1 MQLFDAHSHMHMG
14 PRGLEALLESF
25 PHVMEEQS
33 SPQHSFRF
41 AGAAI
46 MSTVPADYRT
56 VDSVVS
62 GLRMRGFQAV
72 PCYGIHP
79 WFLHDVL
86 SSSSRQL
93 DWLVEDLQQN
103 LIDHPDAIVGE
114 IGLDGSRWVE
124 VKRESHYHQSTTTSQ
139 EEESIWKR
147 ERVLACPMDL
157 QRKAFEEQLILAVE
171 LQRPVSIHVVNAWGE
186 LFAAFDNVCARMKDK
201 QLIMGKEQ
209 RRRRSS
215 SSSSS
220 RRSTTKLL
228 PPKIYFHAF
237 SGKVGTLPSI
247 IAACKKGHV
256 ASEDIYFGFAPA
268 IPNFNSAK
276 TPLIMKEIGMKQL
289 LLETDLEDATTA
301 MDDLI
306 HGVSK
311 ISNALG
317 MEESE
322 VARQTVENAYR
333 FYCHEG
339 LTYGSSVSRF
349 LPECECEDGH

>member
-1 MQLFDAHSHMHMG
+1 MQLFDAHSHMHLG
-14 PRGLEALLESF
+14 PRGLEALLESI
-25 PHVMEEQS
+25 PHVVEEQS
-33 SPQHSFRF
+33 SPHEHSFRF
-41 AGAAI
+41 GGAAI
-46 MSTVPADYRT
+46 MSTVPEDYRT
-56 VDSVVS
+56 IDSVVS
-62 GLRMRGFQAV
+62 GLQTRGYQAV

-79 WFLHDVL
+79 WFLYDVL
-86 SSSSRQL
+86 SSSSSSSSQQKL
-93 DWLVEDLQQN
+93 DWLEDLQQN

-124 VKRESHYHQSTTTSQ
+124 VKQESQQSTTS

-186 LFAAFDNVCARMKDK
+186 LFAAFDSVCERMKNK
-201 QLIMGKEQ
+201 QLIMDNNEQ
-209 RRRRSS
+209 RRRT
-215 SSSSS
+215 SSS
-220 RRSTTKLL
+220 RKSTTKLL

-256 ASEDIYFGFAPA
+256 APEDVYFGFPPA

-276 TPLIMKEIGMKQL
+276 TPLIMKEIGIKQL

-306 HGVSK
+306 RGVSK

-317 MEESE
+317 IEESE
-322 VARQTVENAYR
+322 VTRQTVENAYR
-333 FYCHEG
+333 FYN
-339 LTYGSSVSRF
+339 LS
-349 LPECECEDGH
+349 

>member
-1 MQLFDAHSHMHMG
+1 MG
-14 PRGLEALLESF
+14 PRGLEALLESI
-25 PHVMEEQS
+25 PHVVEEQS
-33 SPQHSFRF
+33 SPQQHSFRF
-41 AGAAI
+41 GGAAI

-62 GLRMRGFQAV
+62 GLRTRGFQAV

-86 SSSSRQL
+86 SSSSQQL

-124 VKRESHYHQSTTTSQ
+124 KVKQESHYHQSTTTSK

-209 RRRRSS
+209 RRSN

-220 RRSTTKLL
+220 RRSITTKLL
-228 PPKIYFHAF
+228 PPKIYFHAY

-247 IAACKKGHV
+247 IAACKKGHI

-276 TPLIMKEIGMKQL
+276 TPLIMKEIGIKQL

-349 LPECECEDGH
+349 LPECECEGEDYH

>member
-1 MQLFDAHSHMHMG
+1 MQLFDAHSHMHLG

-25 PHVMEEQS
+25 PHVVEEQS
-33 SPQHSFRF
+33 SPRHSFRF
-41 AGAAI
+41 GGAAI

-56 VDSVVS
+56 VDFVVS
-62 GLRMRGFQAV
+62 GLRKRGFQAV

-86 SSSSRQL
+86 SSSSSQQDL

-124 VKRESHYHQSTTTSQ
+124 VKQESHYHQSTIT
-139 EEESIWKR
+139 EESIWKR

-171 LQRPVSIHVVNAWGE
+171 LQRPVSIHVVNTWGE
-186 LFAAFDNVCARMKDK
+186 LFAAFDSVCARMKDK
-201 QLIMGKEQ
+201 QLIMGKEEQ
-209 RRRRSS
+209 RSSSS

-220 RRSTTKLL
+220 RRSTTKKLL
-228 PPKIYFHAF
+228 PPKIYFHAY

-247 IAACKKGHV
+247 IAACKRGHI
-256 ASEDIYFGFAPA
+256 ASEDVYFGFASA

-276 TPLIMKEIGMKQL
+276 TLLIMKEIGIKQL

-333 FYCHEG
+333 FYC
-339 LTYGSSVSRF
+339 LS
-349 LPECECEDGH
+349 